1 MPLPL
6 PYPHRFLP
14 DVTCITPE
22 HLRAMGVSALLLD
35 IDGTLMQTR
44 DAMPAQPVLDWM
56 RALQREGFILYILSN
71 NKHHHRVK
79 AFADAVGLPW
89 QNLAKKPALGGFR
102 KAAERLNLPPERM
115 AMVGDQTFT
124 DVLGARRFGCKAIL
138 VDSTDTYLWYFWPRR
153 LLELPFRK
161 ERA

>member
-1 MPLPL
+1 MPLPF
-6 PYPHRFLP
+6 PHIFLP
-14 DVTCITPE
+14 SVTHITPALL
-22 HLRAMGVSALLLD
+22 HQLGVTALLLD

-44 DAMPAQPVLDWM
+44 DSMPAQPVLDWM
-56 RALQREGFILYILSN
+56 KSMEQAGSTLYILSN
-71 NKHHHRVK
+71 NKHHHRLT
-79 AFADAVGLPW
+79 ALAEAVGLPW

-102 KAAERLNLPPERM
+102 KASAILDLPPERM

-124 DVLGARRFGCKAIL
+124 DVFGARRFGCKAIL

-161 ERA
+161 ERP